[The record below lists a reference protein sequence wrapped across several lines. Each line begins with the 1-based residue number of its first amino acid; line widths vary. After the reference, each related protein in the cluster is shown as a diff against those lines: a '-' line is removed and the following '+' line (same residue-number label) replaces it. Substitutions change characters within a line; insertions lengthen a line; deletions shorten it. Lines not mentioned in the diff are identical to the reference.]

1 MVWGLRFRVSDL
13 NVLKILA
20 WTYGSFPKLG
30 VPYFGG
36 PYHKAPTLGTLLGSP
51 IFGNSHIGTESSMV
65 SGLEGAR
72 GIERLRGHGT
82 WVVI

>member
-13 NVLKILA
+13 NLLKSLA

-36 PYHKAPTLGTLLGSP
+36 PYHKAPT
-51 IFGNSHIGTESSMV
+51 
-65 SGLEGAR
+65 
-72 GIERLRGHGT
+72 
-82 WVVI
+82 